1 MSGMKFLLGMTPK
14 FRSMMTTKGLGSQNQ
29 SATKM
34 TMMMM
39 TMSMIQI
46 SRSVMKPI
54 SVSMMTG
61 KVLMTMTA
69 ANVKS
74 ATKMMMMK
82 TKMSMTPIS
91 RSMMTAKALTTSQ
104 HQKCHQNGD
113 DKQDD
118 NDQNQLDDDQTGDDR
133 TQDDNH
139 T

>member
-1 MSGMKFLLGMTPK
+1 
-14 FRSMMTTKGLGSQNQ
+14 
-29 SATKM
+29 M
-34 TMMMM
+34 TMMVMM

-46 SRSVMKPI
+46 SRSAMKPI
-54 SVSMMTG
+54 SGSMMTG

-74 ATKMMMMK
+74 ATKITRTMMK
-82 TKMSMTPIS
+82 TKMRMTPIS
-91 RSMMTAKALTTSQ
+91 KSMMTAKALMTSQ
-104 HQKCHQNGD
+104 HQKCNQNGD

-118 NDQNQLDDDQTGDDR
+118 NDQNQLDNDQTGDDK